1 MQKINKELLPL
12 SLSLSFIDGT
22 AIIVNLSGEKCPFNL
37 SKAAK
42 VANVTLSSEINPES
56 LISYFNKDLQMLQSI
71 LREMPSIEINSL
83 MAYITT
89 DGKKIV
95 PETEAI
101 FSCLEMEV
109 GASLLRFLKPASLDY
124 QGLKEDRTYIVAGGT
139 RGIGLKTVQWMA
151 SRGKTMLAMF

>member
-56 LISYFNKDLQMLQSI
+56 LISYFNKDLRMLQSI
-71 LREMPSIEINSL
+71 LREMPSIQINSL

-101 FSCLEMEV
+101 FSCLEMEF